1 MARNAIIPIFI
12 PHLGCPN
19 DCVFCDQRSI
29 SGQAAAPSP
38 ADVAAAI
45 ETGLARLAAR
55 QTRPEVAF
63 YGGSFTA
70 IAPEAQEA
78 YLAAAEPFLRAGTIA
93 SIRVSTRPDA
103 IDASVLAR
111 LARFGVKTIELG
123 AQSMDDAVLCAS
135 RRGHTAADTLR
146 AAKLI
151 HEAGFSLVL
160 QMMVGLPGDSANKA
174 VATAEALAG
183 LKPDGVRIYPT
194 VVLAGTALEALWRS
208 GRYEPLTPDAA
219 AEICARLI
227 AVFSAQEIPILRIGL
242 NESELLAS
250 KAVAGAY
257 HPALGELCYARWY
270 LHRMRAI
277 LAKMPDAAAV
287 SVRVSG
293 SRASVAAGHKRA
305 NLRALQSEF
314 PNLRGIRI
322 EPVLSAPDALE
333 IVQIDAPR

>member
-1 MARNAIIPIFI
+1 MAKNAIIPIFI

-29 SGQAAAPSP
+29 SGQVAAPSP
-38 ADVAAAI
+38 ADVAEAI

-55 QTRPEVAF
+55 KMRPEVAF

-78 YLAAAEPFLRAGTIA
+78 YLAATEPFLRAGA
-93 SIRVSTRPDA
+93 LDSIRVSTRPDA
-103 IDASVLAR
+103 IDDAVLAR
-111 LARFGVKTIELG
+111 LARYGVKTIELG
-123 AQSMDDAVLCAS
+123 AQSMDDAVLRAS

-146 AAKLI
+146 AVRLVKD
-151 HEAGFSLVL
+151 AGFSLVL
-160 QMMVGLPGDSANKA
+160 QMMVGLPGDSADGA
-174 VATAEALAG
+174 VATAETLAK
-183 LKPDGVRIYPT
+183 LNPDGVRIYPT
-194 VVLAGTALEALWRS
+194 VVLAGTALESLWRC
-208 GRYEPLTPDAA
+208 GNYDPLTPDTA

-227 AVFSAQEIPILRIGL
+227 AVFSARSIPILRIGL

-287 SVRVSG
+287 AVRVSG

-305 NLRALQSEF
+305 NLRALQAEF
-314 PNLRGIRI
+314 PNLHVIRI
-322 EPVLSAPDALE
+322 EPVLSASDAME
-333 IVQIDAPR
+333 ITPIDAPR

>member
-29 SGQAAAPSP
+29 SGQIAAPSP
-38 ADVAAAI
+38 ADIAKTI
-45 ETGLARLAAR
+45 QTGLARSGPGS
-55 QTRPEVAF
+55 RPEAAF

-70 IAPEAQEA
+70 IPPEAQEA
-78 YLAAAEPFLRAGTIA
+78 YLAAAEPFLRAGTLA

-103 IDASVLAR
+103 IDASTLDR
-111 LARFGVKTIELG
+111 LTRFGVKTIELG
-123 AQSMDDAVLCAS
+123 AQSMDDAVLRAS

-146 AAKLI
+146 AAKLVKD
-151 HEAGFSLVL
+151 AGFSLVR
-160 QMMVGLPGDSANKA
+160 QMTVGLPGDGADGA
-174 VATAEALAG
+174 VATAERLAE
-183 LKPDGVRIYPT
+183 LTPDGVRIYPT

-208 GRYEPLTPDAA
+208 GRYEPLTPEAA
-219 AEICARLI
+219 AELCARLI
-227 AVFSAQEIPILRIGL
+227 AVFSARQIPILRIGL
-242 NESELLAS
+242 NESEQLSS

-277 LAKMPDAAAV
+277 LAGMPDAAAV
-287 SVRVSG
+287 AVRVSG

-305 NLRALQSEF
+305 NLCALQNEF
-314 PNLRGIRI
+314 PKLRTIRI
-322 EPVLSAPDALE
+322 EPVLSEPDALE
-333 IVQIDAPR
+333 IAQLDAPR

>member
-1 MARNAIIPIFI
+1 MAKNAIIPIFI

-29 SGQAAAPSP
+29 SGQVAAPSP
-38 ADVAAAI
+38 ADVAEAI

-55 QTRPEVAF
+55 KIRPEVAF

-78 YLAAAEPFLRAGTIA
+78 YLAAAEPFLRAGA
-93 SIRVSTRPDA
+93 LDSIRVSTRPDA
-103 IDASVLAR
+103 IDDAVLAR
-111 LARFGVKTIELG
+111 LARYGVKTIELG
-123 AQSMDDAVLCAS
+123 AQSMDDAVLRAS

-146 AAKLI
+146 AVRLVKD
-151 HEAGFSLVL
+151 AGFSLVL
-160 QMMVGLPGDSANKA
+160 QMMVGLPGDSADGA
-174 VATAEALAG
+174 VATAETLAK
-183 LKPDGVRIYPT
+183 LNPDGVRIYPT
-194 VVLAGTALEALWRS
+194 VVLVGTALESLWRC
-208 GRYEPLTPDAA
+208 GNYDPLTPDTA

-227 AVFSAQEIPILRIGL
+227 AVFSARSIPILRIGL

-287 SVRVSG
+287 AVRVSG

-305 NLRALQSEF
+305 NLRALQAEF
-314 PNLRGIRI
+314 PNLHVIRI
-322 EPVLSAPDALE
+322 EPVLSASDAME
-333 IVQIDAPR
+333 ITPIDAPR